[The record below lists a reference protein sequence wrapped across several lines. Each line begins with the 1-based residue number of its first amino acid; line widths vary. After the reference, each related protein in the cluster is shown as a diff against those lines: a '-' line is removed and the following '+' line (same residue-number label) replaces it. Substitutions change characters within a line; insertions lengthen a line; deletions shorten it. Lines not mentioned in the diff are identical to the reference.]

1 MRFTAIAVLL
11 GAISAQDLFLQ
22 NDLRQLEEAAPV
34 VAGGDV
40 SKEDKRA
47 AMKAKWAAK
56 QAAAGDAAEGDAAPA
71 KRGGKGGKK
80 GGRGGKGK
88 GQGPTDD

>member
-1 MRFTAIAVLL
+1 MRFTAIAMLL

-40 SKEDKRA
+40 SKEDKMA
-47 AMKAKWAAK
+47 ARKAKWAAK
-56 QAAAGDAAEGDAAPA
+56 
-71 KRGGKGGKK
+71 
-80 GGRGGKGK
+80 
-88 GQGPTDD
+88 